1 MVPKSFIALHSVI
14 HPRAVTEFIYRYN
27 VSGDRA
33 HVLLS
38 FKLQS
43 NLRETEVQQVLA
55 DLANIDMQGFDIS
68 DDEMAKSH
76 VRYMIGGCQRVDNER
91 VFRFGL
97 DDILFVRCFLSDTR
111 SQLFQKGLVRCA
123 NFFWVYT
130 KAGIYLCS
138 IIGIM
143 EEVSA

>member
-1 MVPKSFIALHSVI
+1 
-14 HPRAVTEFIYRYN
+14 
-27 VSGDRA
+27 
-33 HVLLS
+33 
-38 FKLQS
+38 
-43 NLRETEVQQVLA
+43 
-55 DLANIDMQGFDIS
+55 MQGCDIS

-97 DDILFVRCFLSDTR
+97 HVILSVRGFFSDTPP
-111 SQLFQKGLVRCA
+111 QLSQKGPVPCA

-130 KAGIYLCS
+130 KAGISLCS

-143 EEVSA
+143 GEVSALTRVYTCS